1 MNLSWYNT
9 DQTLGENHNL
19 ADFSYFGEKQP
30 LQGIVSFFTV
40 GKLGLDEVVHF
51 FVSYIISALYE

>member
-1 MNLSWYNT
+1 MNLSWCNT

-30 LQGIVSFFTV
+30 LQGIVSFTV
-40 GKLGLDEVVHF
+40 G
-51 FVSYIISALYE
+51 